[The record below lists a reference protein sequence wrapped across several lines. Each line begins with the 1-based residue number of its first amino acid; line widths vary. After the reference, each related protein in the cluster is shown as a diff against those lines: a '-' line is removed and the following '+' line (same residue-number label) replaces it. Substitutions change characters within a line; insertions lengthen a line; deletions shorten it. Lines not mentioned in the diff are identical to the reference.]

1 MANEI
6 KLFAGPSTNTL
17 TPAAWAAL
25 TSLLSNGF
33 SSGLASSQQANT
45 LFRQLSTV
53 AAGVGQFIS
62 DQGFDALDNG
72 NINDFATAFSN
83 ALRRAALPAGLI
95 LMTGAGAAPAGTM
108 KLNGTVIPINS
119 TSQNLVDA
127 VYCGDANN
135 ATASFFYKCTDSA
148 NPTTSRSTAGTFF
161 VLEDTRG
168 RFPRAWVD
176 GGSIDVGRSLWAMQ
190 DDAIRNIVG
199 YFAAVQTATVTNGV
213 FEPFAGQNGSD
224 SGGEFR
230 NYIRF
235 DASRVVPTAA
245 DNRPYNFPALFVI
258 TL

>member
-25 TSLLSNGF
+25 TTLLANGF
-33 SSGLASSQQANT
+33 GSGLASSQQVNT

-62 DQGFDALDNG
+62 DQGFNALDNG
-72 NINDFATAFSN
+72 NINDFATAFTN

-108 KLNGTVIPINS
+108 KLNGTVIPINA
-119 TSQNLVDA
+119 TSQNLVNA

-168 RFPRAWVD
+168 RFPRSWSD
-176 GGSIDVGRSLWAMQ
+176 GASLDSGRSLWAYQTQAIQ
-190 DDAIRNIVG
+190 DHQHLVRWGGAEGDDTN
-199 YFAAVQTATVTNGV
+199 TCTNGNGNQ
-213 FEPFAGQNGSD
+213 GQFWTEGGSL
-224 SGGEFR
+224 GPE
-230 NYIRF
+230 
-235 DASRVVPTAA
+235 T
-245 DNRPYNFPALFVI
+245 RPVNFPALFVI

>member
-108 KLNGTVIPINS
+108 KLNGAVIPINA

-127 VYCGDANN
+127 VYCGDGNN

-168 RFPRAWVD
+168 RFPRSWVD
-176 GGSIDVGRSLWAMQ
+176 GGSIDVGRSLWAYQAMDVQ
-190 DDAIRNIVG
+190 SHQHGVPFGTSEGDDGN
-199 YFAAVQTATVTNGV
+199 TATNGQTTQGW
-213 FEPFAGQNGSD
+213 FNTTLT
-224 SGGEFR
+224 GGTE
-230 NYIRF
+230 
-235 DASRVVPTAA
+235 T
-245 DNRPYNFPALFVI
+245 RPVNFPTLFVI

>member
-95 LMTGAGAAPAGTM
+95 LMTGAGTAPAGTV
-108 KLNGTVIPINS
+108 KLNGTVIPINA

-127 VYCGDANN
+127 VYCGDAGN

-168 RFPRAWVD
+168 RFPRSWVD
-176 GGSIDVGRSLWAMQ
+176 GGSIDSGRSLWAYQTQ
-190 DDAIRNIVG
+190 DIQSHFHTVPVG
-199 YFAAVQTATVTNGV
+199 YGEGDDTWTVTNGWNSGTTLNTNA
-213 FEPFAGQNGSD
+213 AG
-224 SGGEFR
+224 GGE
-230 NYIRF
+230 
-235 DASRVVPTAA
+235 T
-245 DNRPYNFPALFVI
+245 RPVNFPALFVI